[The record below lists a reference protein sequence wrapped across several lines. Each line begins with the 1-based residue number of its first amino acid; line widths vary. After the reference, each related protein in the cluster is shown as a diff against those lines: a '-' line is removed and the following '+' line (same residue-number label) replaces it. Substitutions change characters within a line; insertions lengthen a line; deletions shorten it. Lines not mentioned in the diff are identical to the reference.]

1 MADSSS
7 SVLNLAAQIVSAHV
21 ANNKVALDQLPA
33 LIASV
38 HRALLSV
45 GQVKTEEL
53 QAEPAVL
60 AKRSVFGDHIV
71 CLDCGKQFSMLKK
84 HLKTDHE
91 LTPELYRRKWQL
103 PASYPLVAPNYAK
116 TRSAIAKQFGLGRMR
131 LGPKSARTKARQ
143 T

>member
-1 MADSSS
+1 MRSSQQNWL
-7 SVLNLAAQIVSAHV
+7 LNGHAMRLQ
-21 ANNKVALDQLPA
+21 QLRPII
-33 LIASV
+33 L
-38 HRALLSV
+38 H
-45 GQVKTEEL
+45 
-53 QAEPAVL
+53 AV
-60 AKRSVFGDHIV
+60 D
-71 CLDCGKQFSMLKK
+71 KQFSMLKK